1 MRGPRSILPCL
12 HSDPVRPFL
21 PLLLAALALA
31 ASAQDRPLPV
41 LDMHLHAVPADDNGP
56 PPLALCI
63 PMTAYSPPLDPRT
76 DWTAAAIASFVDPPC
91 EAPIWSPETDDALLA
106 ETVAEMERL
115 NVIGVVGGPPDRVL
129 RWVEAAPDRFIPSV
143 QLQIGRD
150 DYGLDSLRA
159 LFEAGPFAVLGEV
172 ANQYVGI
179 APDDP
184 RMAPYWALAEELGVP
199 VAIHMGEGPPG
210 AAVLFPAYRME
221 LASAL
226 LLEPV
231 LARHPGLRVSIMH
244 YGSPL
249 IEHTI
254 ALLGAYPQVYVDLG
268 GIQWFYPRAYVYR
281 QLRQLVEAGFGDRVM
296 FGSDAMTWPGVI
308 EPSIAIV
315 EDAPFL
321 TEAQKRAIL
330 YDNAARF
337 LGLDE
342 ETVARH
348 HGRGE

>member
-1 MRGPRSILPCL
+1 
-12 HSDPVRPFL
+12 
-21 PLLLAALALA
+21 
-31 ASAQDRPLPV
+31 
-41 LDMHLHAVPADDNGP
+41 MHLHAVPADDNGP

-63 PMTAYSPPLDPRT
+63 PMTTYAPPFDPRT
-76 DWTAAAIASFVDPPC
+76 DWTAEVMASFMDPPC
-91 EAPIWSPETDDALLA
+91 AAPIWSPETDEALIA
-106 ETVAEMERL
+106 ETVAAMECR
-115 NVIGVVGGPPDRVL
+115 NVIGVVGGSPDRVL
-129 RWVEAAPDRFIPSV
+129 RWVDAAPDRFIPSV
-143 QLQIGRD
+143 QLRIGRD

-159 LFEAGPFAVLGEV
+159 LFETGPFVVLGEV

-179 APDDP
+179 APDDE
-184 RMAPYWALAEELGVP
+184 RMAPYWALAEELDVP

-210 AAVLFPAYRME
+210 ATVLFPAFRME

-244 YGSPL
+244 YGSPF
-249 IEHTI
+249 IEDTI
-254 ALLGAYPQVYVDLG
+254 AILGAYPRVYVDLG
-268 GIQWFYPRAYVYR
+268 GIQWFYPRAYFYR
-281 QLRQLVEAGFGDRVM
+281 QLRQLVVARVGPRRKL
-296 FGSDAMTWPGVI
+296 GSDAMTWPGVI
-308 EPSIAIV
+308 EPSIAII

-342 ETVARH
+342 GTVTRH
-348 HGRGE
+348 HGRGD